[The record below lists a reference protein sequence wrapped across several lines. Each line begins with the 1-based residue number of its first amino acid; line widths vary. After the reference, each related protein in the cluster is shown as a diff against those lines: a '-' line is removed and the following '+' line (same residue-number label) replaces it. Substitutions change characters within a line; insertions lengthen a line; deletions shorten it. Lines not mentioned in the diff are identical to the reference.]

1 MPRPGRKATVPLETI
16 VSVCEELYARSGFVK
31 WTEVAERVGLDNGTI
46 HKRFKDA
53 IKRGDL
59 TPETV
64 ERWRSLTAR
73 RRITAENAKA
83 KNRRALGRI
92 EITLTPDNFEFVKQQ
107 CTKHSGNMTEIVN
120 GIINAARTYS

>member
-1 MPRPGRKATVPLETI
+1 MPRPGPQPELPLE
-16 VSVCEELYARSGFVK
+16 ELVAVFERLYERSGFVK
-31 WTEVAERVGLDNGTI
+31 WAEVAELTGLSQSNVS
-46 HKRFKDA
+46 KRIQTA
-53 IKRGDL
+53 VRRGDL
-59 TPETV
+59 PPETV